1 VESINPATVN
11 ATPDWDKEREEEEGW
26 CGTARYSRTKQHSP
40 DPPPATREGRDP
52 LEMYAI
58 VPPRRRDAPYA

>member
-1 VESINPATVN
+1 VK

-26 CGTARYSRTKQHSP
+26 FGVESASRIRQHKP
-40 DPPPATREGRDP
+40 DPPPATREGREP
-52 LEMYAI
+52 LVTYAM